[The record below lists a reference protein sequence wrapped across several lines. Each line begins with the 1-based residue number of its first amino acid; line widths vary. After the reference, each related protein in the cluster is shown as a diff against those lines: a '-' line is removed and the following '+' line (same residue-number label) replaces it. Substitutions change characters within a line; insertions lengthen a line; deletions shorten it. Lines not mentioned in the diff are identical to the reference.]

1 MLRITVQNSLQ
12 LVALKL
18 EGQLTGPEVEEM
30 ERVRKTCDGPVAVV
44 DLCGVTWVD
53 GRGTNLLARM
63 YKGGVN
69 LVAYTPMMTCIIDV
83 LTRNEK
89 DQEREVQ

>member
-1 MLRITVQNSLQ
+1 MLRITVQDSLQ
-12 LVALKL
+12 SVALKL

-30 ERVRKTCDGPVAVV
+30 ERVWKTCDGPVAVV

-63 YKGGVN
+63 LQGRSQPRGLYAHDD
-69 LVAYTPMMTCIIDV
+69 LHHRRLD
-83 LTRNEK
+83 EK